1 MENSRE
7 MDHLIEGILTSSKID
22 KENIALEKV
31 DTHAIQEY
39 N

>member
-1 MENSRE
+1 
-7 MDHLIEGILTSSKID
+7 LTSSKID

-39 N
+39 NWDYSYPRVYYC